1 MGNKKELSF
10 VDGPVFGSLIRFA
23 LPVLGALIL
32 QAAYGAVDLMVVG
45 QFGDASSIY
54 AVGTGSTFMQM
65 VTNVSLPASCSAAL
79 DTLTAAATAFRSCSR
94 ESPPHSASV
103 SLCRS

>member
-23 LPVLGALIL
+23 LPILGALIL

-45 QFGDASSIY
+45 QFGDACIRHLFSVCSP
-54 AVGTGSTFMQM
+54 
-65 VTNVSLPASCSAAL
+65 PAKPARIIF
-79 DTLTAAATAFRSCSR
+79 TAAV
-94 ESPPHSASV
+94 PH
-103 SLCRS
+103 LRK